1 MTAIA
6 MTHPIKLV
14 RRAKTEPLQ
23 ARAERLWPDDPYL
36 QAEWM
41 RKVHMVRATKR
52 GWLAERPV
60 FRKPDAA

>member
-1 MTAIA
+1 MTRPADHLRIVA
-6 MTHPIKLV
+6 HQHHADPLV
-14 RRAKTEPLQ
+14 MRAD
-23 ARAERLWPDDPYL
+23 RLWPDDPYL